1 MKPSGA
7 LRSAGAAAA
16 LLLGMATWGAGAQ
29 DATTPVTSGVVTS
42 LPVAIHSGA
51 CGEGGDLAPDPTY
64 DIGLLGPVAGENEP
78 PEDEDFVGVQLS
90 PPVLSVEETLDV
102 PLADII
108 AAPHAVVVHES
119 ATADGTYVA
128 CGQIGGVLD
137 DGQLAIGLR
146 PLNKSGYYGVAVFEQ
161 EQGVPVV
168 GEEQTEVTVYLFQDQ
183 GSAGPLGAGA
193 SPAATPVP

>member
-1 MKPSGA
+1 MKQPTA
-7 LRSAGAAAA
+7 LRAVGAAAA
-16 LLLGMATWGAGAQ
+16 LLLGMATGDAGAQ
-29 DATTPVTSGVVTS
+29 DATTPVASGVVTS

-51 CGEGGDLAPDPTY
+51 CGEGGDLGPDPTY
-64 DIGLLGPVAGENEP
+64 DVGLLGPVAGENEP
-78 PEDEDFVGVQLS
+78 PEDDDFGGVQLS

-108 AAPHAVVVHES
+108 AAPHAIVVQES
-119 ATADGTYVA
+119 AADGAYVA

-146 PLNKSGYYGVAVFEQ
+146 PLNQAGYYGVAVFEQ

-183 GSAGPLGAGA
+183 GPAGPLGAGA